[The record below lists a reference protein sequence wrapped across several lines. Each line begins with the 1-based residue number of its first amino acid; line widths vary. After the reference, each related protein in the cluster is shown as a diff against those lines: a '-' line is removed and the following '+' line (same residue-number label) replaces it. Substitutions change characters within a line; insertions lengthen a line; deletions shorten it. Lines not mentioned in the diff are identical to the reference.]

1 MVCDRQKHRQ
11 TGRGM
16 VKWFNQL
23 SCSPSYPGGLNCKT
37 PSEVPLF
44 TLVETIGI
52 PSHCPSVHLSVRCN
66 LEPEITKKTIQT
78 CFMKL
83 GMWLSGNMLIMN
95 VIFSPLQEHCVYYG
109 NRNSQ
114 IVAKTNLSQI
124 KASLMKLGMWTGAG
138 YARHFWRRIK
148 LIVVWL
154 LW

>member
-1 MVCDRQKHRQ
+1 
-11 TGRGM
+11 
-16 VKWFNQL
+16 
-23 SCSPSYPGGLNCKT
+23 
-37 PSEVPLF
+37 
-44 TLVETIGI
+44 
-52 PSHCPSVHLSVRCN
+52 
-66 LEPEITKKTIQT
+66 
-78 CFMKL
+78 MKL

-124 KASLMKLGMWTGAG
+124 KAGLMKLGMWTGAG
-138 YARHFWRRIK
+138 YAHARHFWRRIK